1 MITVSEQG
9 LEDIIVDLYHNNNQ
23 LKERGLDF
31 KGNCYRQ
38 LCLGS
43 FGRADLIF
51 IDKKEQVL
59 DIEIVELKKDR
70 VSFSTLSQA
79 FAYKLGLE
87 ILLEHQLRNFEDY
100 ILNWNITL
108 IGSDTKVEE
117 RLSSVCFIK
126 SVCDNI
132 SVYSYKICP
141 YKGLSF
147 HCENYDNYTK
157 DLLDRIPG
165 IKFPNSDIFL

>member
-9 LEDIIVDLYHNNNQ
+9 LEEAIVDLYHKDQ
-23 LKERGLDF
+23 LKERGLNF
-31 KGNCYRQ
+31 KGDCYRQ

-59 DIEIVELKKDR
+59 DIEIVELKKDK

-87 ILLEHQLRNFEDY
+87 LLLEEKLKNFEDY
-100 ILNWNITL
+100 TLNWNITL
-108 IGSDTKVEE
+108 IGNDTEVEE

-126 SVCDNI
+126 SICDNI

-147 HCENYDNYTK
+147 HSENYVNYTK
-157 DLLDRIPG
+157 DLLDKISG
-165 IKFPNSDIFL
+165 IKFPNSNIFL